1 MGLFLSENEKKT
13 LLVILVYLYNKE
25 VKILSSDFL
34 RKLQINVSYNVEAAN
49 AKLILF
55 KNC

>member
-1 MGLFLSENEKKT
+1 MEKKT
-13 LLVILVYLYNKE
+13 LLVIWVYLYNKE

-34 RKLQINVSYNVEAAN
+34 SKLQINVSYNVEAAN